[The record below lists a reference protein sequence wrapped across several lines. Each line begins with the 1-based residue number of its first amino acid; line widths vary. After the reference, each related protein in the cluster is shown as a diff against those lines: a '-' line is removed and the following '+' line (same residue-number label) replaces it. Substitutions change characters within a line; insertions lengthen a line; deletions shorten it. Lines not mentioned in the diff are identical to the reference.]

1 MKSIAVLGGGS
12 WGIALSILLHENGH
26 RVSIWEF
33 NPEDA
38 EILRTTREH
47 KQKLPGVSLAEDIV
61 VTSQIDT
68 AVANAEMIFFVVP
81 SHTVRSTAHLLTDK
95 GLRDAIFVNC
105 AKGIE
110 NNTCLRM
117 SEVIS
122 SEIPDM
128 DRQKITT
135 LSGPSHAEEVSRRM
149 PTSVVVAGESE
160 EVAASVQRLLTND
173 YFRVYTSPDL
183 TGVELGGSVK
193 NIIAIAAG
201 IVHGLGFGDNT
212 GGALMTRGLA
222 EIVRLGGTF
231 GADPMTFAGLSGL
244 GDLVTTCI
252 SKHSRNRHVGE
263 EIGRGKTLNEV
274 LSGMVMVAEGVK
286 TTQSVHS
293 LAKRLGIE
301 MPITEQIYLILFE
314 GKDPLVAVREL
325 MSRDLKSE
333 T

>member
-1 MKSIAVLGGGS
+1 MKSVAVLGGGS
-12 WGIALSILLHENGH
+12 WGIALSLLLHENGH

-61 VTSQIDT
+61 VTSQIDA

-81 SHTVRSTAHLLTDK
+81 SHTVRSTARLLADK
-95 GLRDAIFVNC
+95 GLPDAVFVNC

-122 SEIPDM
+122 SEIPDAE
-128 DRQKITT
+128 RQKITT

-149 PTSVVVAGESE
+149 PTSVVVAGESG
-160 EVAASVQRLLTND
+160 EVAATVQRLLTND
-173 YFRVYTSPDL
+173 YFRVYTSSDI

-212 GGALMTRGLA
+212 SGALMTRGLA
-222 EIVRLGGTF
+222 EIVRLGGAL

-244 GDLVTTCI
+244 GDLVTTCV

-263 EIGRGKTLNEV
+263 EIGRGKTLEEV

-293 LAKRLGIE
+293 LAKRLDIE
-301 MPITEQIYLILFE
+301 MPITEQIYMILFE
-314 GKDPLVAVREL
+314 GKDPLAAVREL